1 MTVKKWGWRMLTP
14 IKKNRVYEGVAQ
26 QIKEQIE
33 KGIWKEGERIQSELE
48 LAKTFQVSRGSIRE
62 AIKSLQMAG
71 LLEAHS
77 GQGTFVS
84 ANACE
89 KIRASRLNEKLNSA
103 EYFDDVLECRHL
115 IEVHACGVAATCCT
129 EEDLQ
134 YLREN
139 YEQIIQYTLQGD
151 TENMNRCGME
161 FHAYIVNMMHNEIIS
176 DFYQSIMQALLE
188 ERREFFQNWYQLE
201 ITESH
206 YEHME
211 LIQAFEA
218 HDSVQAQQIM
228 GRHLDRKR
236 RGKKEVN

>member
-89 KIRASRLNEKLNSA
+89 KIR
-103 EYFDDVLECRHL
+103 DD
-115 IEVHACGVAATCCT
+115 
-129 EEDLQ
+129 
-134 YLREN
+134 
-139 YEQIIQYTLQGD
+139 
-151 TENMNRCGME
+151 
-161 FHAYIVNMMHNEIIS
+161 
-176 DFYQSIMQALLE
+176 
-188 ERREFFQNWYQLE
+188 
-201 ITESH
+201 
-206 YEHME
+206 
-211 LIQAFEA
+211 
-218 HDSVQAQQIM
+218 
-228 GRHLDRKR
+228 
-236 RGKKEVN
+236 

>member
-1 MTVKKWGWRMLTP
+1 MLTP

-33 KGIWKEGERIQSELE
+33 KGNWKEGERIQSELA

-62 AIKSLQMAG
+62 AIKSLQLAG

-77 GQGTFVS
+77 GQGTFVAS
-84 ANACE
+84 NACE

-103 EYFDDVLECRHL
+103 EYFDDVLECRQL
-115 IEVHACGVAATCCT
+115 IEVHACGLAAVRCT
-129 EEDLQ
+129 EEDLR
-134 YLREN
+134 YLRKN
-139 YEQIIQYTLQGD
+139 YEEIIRFTLQGNSD
-151 TENMNRCGME
+151 DMNRCGME
-161 FHAYIVNMMHNEIIS
+161 FHAYIVSMMHNEIIS

-201 ITESH
+201 VTESH

-211 LIQAFEA
+211 LIQAFES
-218 HDSVQAQQIM
+218 HDAALAQQIM
-228 GRHLDRKR
+228 SRHLERKK
-236 RGKKEVN
+236 RGKKEQS